1 MSIAPVQAR
10 PTFPTT
16 SQTFGVLTV
25 TAEDLGTHYCLV
37 VQNGG
42 EKHFTALN
50 YQTADY
56 GNLTARIAFL
66 AHHGL
71 AGTHADD
78 IVAIINRQNIRAE
91 FEDARR
97 RNDKPRMAQLE
108 AADIALMTDEEKAFA
123 ADVRQHIAEVAGIND
138 EARRDNRNALRRD
151 VAGILSNSTYSP
163 YRGFRRGGAR

>member
-1 MSIAPVQAR
+1 MHATVPTIR
-10 PTFPTT
+10 PTFTTT
-16 SQTFGVLTV
+16 SRTFGALTV
-25 TAEDLGTHYCLV
+25 TAEDLGTHYTLTV
-37 VQNGG
+37 ANGG

-56 GNLTARIAFL
+56 GNLTARIAFY

-78 IVAIINRQNIRAE
+78 IAAILNRQNIRAE

-108 AADIALMTDEEKAFA
+108 AADIALMTDEEKVFA

-138 EARRDNRNALRRD
+138 EARRNERNTVRGD
-151 VAGILSNSTYSP
+151 VQSILTNSTYSP
-163 YRGFRRGGAR
+163 YRGFRKGGAR